1 MSIGGCGPYGGSF
14 IDAWLQGDWQAA
26 FTCPVESQIGTAAF
40 AAFLYGGLMMSL
52 YIRTQSAVLPLVVSI
67 LGGTIAISQL
77 PAAYQQV
84 VGLSLMLGFA
94 VAGYLVY
101 RRAQTVA

>member
-1 MSIGGCGPYGGSF
+1 
-14 IDAWLQGDWQAA
+14 
-26 FTCPVESQIGTAAF
+26 
-40 AAFLYGGLMMSL
+40 
-52 YIRTQSAVLPLVVSI
+52 VSI